1 MSGLGPNFRTVHR
14 PTRRPAHSQS
24 RVRCRP
30 AAARRSRGPQ
40 EVDRACARHRPPVT
54 LRRLFDEYRLEKC
67 PAPAKAGAHCRTP
80 TSSAA
85 IESLETPFQPYGE
98 DTERLTASAMLRFSD
113 GRRSVPHLAV
123 RHRSEEHTSEL

>member
-67 PAPAKAGAHCRTP
+67 PAPARAGPHCRTQ

-85 IESLETPFQPYGE
+85 IESLETPFQPNGE
-98 DTERLTASAMLRFSD
+98 DTERLTASSMLRFFD
-113 GRRSVPHLAV
+113 VKNYVPSPAL
-123 RHRSEEHTSEL
+123 L